1 MVFGTW
7 SADSAVPPDSNTN
20 TKFRLPNT
28 ELTNYRSL
36 HTAYPTSSRKFVSQP
51 RHGHDQLRLS
61 GIFLKLLAQA
71 AHVDVDGPG
80 EGVFVVAPDFLQQH
94 FAGERGAGVEHEV
107 AQQAEF
113 AGRQGELP
121 SFAEHSRAAQIDAYV
136 SEFVD
141 VAVIAGRSLPPP
153 DLRFH
158 PCH

>member
-20 TKFRLPNT
+20 TKYRLPNT

-36 HTAYPTSSRKFVSQP
+36 HTAHPTSSRKFVSQP

-61 GIFLKLLAQA
+61 GIFLQLLTQA

-94 FAGERGAGVEHEV
+94 FAGDRGAGVEHAV
-107 AQQAEF
+107 GPPAQF
-113 AGRQGELP
+113 APRQ
-121 SFAEHSRAAQIDAYV
+121 SH
-136 SEFVD
+136 
-141 VAVIAGRSLPPP
+141 LPP
-153 DLRFH
+153 LS
-158 PCH
+158 